1 MLFKIL
7 FHEKI
12 DTDNALME
20 SLVNML
26 EEKTGVKLD
35 AQLKSIV
42 RDISK
47 SKTNDVFE
55 RLEEEFSSFNKSS
68 SIEARKSTLQS
79 LLKYCLN
86 EFFST
91 TEDENTITRKSLTHD
106 YYKDF
111 FANYEINERTI
122 RTDFDYDIQLLKS
135 ILMSTIVYAINLEKP
150 FKDKEIT
157 NITNLIQDISSVNFA
172 NFIQRNYQ
180 YIKAEEYAS
189 LEDAEAKLQVKK
201 KLIAIITSI
210 LDDVKNSK
218 C

>member
-1 MLFKIL
+1 
-7 FHEKI
+7 
-12 DTDNALME
+12 
-20 SLVNML
+20 
-26 EEKTGVKLD
+26 
-35 AQLKSIV
+35 
-42 RDISK
+42 
-47 SKTNDVFE
+47 
-55 RLEEEFSSFNKSS
+55 
-68 SIEARKSTLQS
+68 
-79 LLKYCLN
+79 
-86 EFFST
+86 
-91 TEDENTITRKSLTHD
+91 
-106 YYKDF
+106 
-111 FANYEINERTI
+111 
-122 RTDFDYDIQLLKS
+122 
-135 ILMSTIVYAINLEKP
+135 MSTIVYAINLEKP